1 MHTSINIASKHGRLI
16 SAVIMFLCWLPIII
30 ANFPGSVPFDGMT
43 QLLEHF
49 GRIPHYGHHPVF
61 ITRLYG
67 FIVQLGAAIH
77 SENFGVFLVVVFQVI
92 FCAIVFSGVCK
103 YILDIGCP
111 KWTYWVLTFFYGLF
125 PVFGSYVSSV
135 LKDTFYMASVT
146 WFSLELAKLVV
157 GFRTNE
163 QYILKTSSLIKLG
176 ASSLLMCLSRKEA
189 KILVALTMIYVTLV
203 LIRHF
208 GRNNKNIKPVLIVLV
223 LVLIINGAF
232 NFFVHNIMGV
242 PKGEIA
248 EALSIPFQ
256 QTARYVS
263 EYSDEVTDEEK
274 AAIDLVLPYDK
285 IAESYDPELSDPIKG
300 KMKSGVSK
308 REYLI
313 YAKTWLSMGLK
324 KPLVYIA
331 ATWNNIYGYFDPF
344 YKGRSVI
351 QYDIDHSQ
359 TARWNT
365 EELDI
370 YFVFEDSDYRVFV
383 IDVLNKSRDIPV
395 LSMLYNPGFYFW
407 IITALMIYCIV
418 KRKTLESILLT
429 VPVLTYLV
437 CFASPANGYGRYILA
452 VYATIWMSALVIIK
466 LESGASNVK
475 GL

>member
-1 MHTSINIASKHGRLI
+1 MQKYSNVIRKHSRLL
-16 SAVIMFLCWLPIII
+16 SAVIMSLCWIPIII
-30 ANFPGSVPFDGMT
+30 ANLPGSVPFDGMT

-111 KWTYWVLTFFYGLF
+111 KWTYWVLTFFYGLL

-146 WFSLELAKLVV
+146 WFSLELAKMVV
-157 GFRTNE
+157 RFRTDKE
-163 QYILKTSSLIKLG
+163 YVTTKRSLVNIGISALM
-176 ASSLLMCLSRKEA
+176 MCLSRKEA
-189 KILVALTMIYVTLV
+189 KILVALTIVYVIFV
-203 LIRHF
+203 LIRLL
-208 GRNNKNIKPVLIVLV
+208 GRNNKNVKPLLIVLV
-223 LVLIINGAF
+223 VALIINGAF

-256 QTARYVS
+256 QTARYVTL
-263 EYSDEVTDEEK
+263 YPDDVTDEEK

-308 REYLI
+308 KEYLT
-313 YAKTWLSMGLK
+313 YAKTWASMGLK
-324 KPLVYIA
+324 KPWVYVA

-407 IITALMIYCIV
+407 VIIALIIYCIV
-418 KRKTLESILLT
+418 KKRLLESVLLA